1 MLSMK
6 AKYGLRAMVGLA
18 KHHGKGPV
26 LIAELAA
33 SETIPRKFLEL
44 ILLDLKRTGIL
55 ESKKG
60 RGGGYNL
67 SRPPSLISLGEII
80 RALDGP
86 IALLPCVSQT
96 AYKRCEECVDELTCG
111 IRLVMKDVRDS
122 TAAIF
127 DGTTLEDLLNRGL
140 QMGAGKRS
148 VMYHI

>member
-1 MLSMK
+1 MLAMK
-6 AKYGLRAMVGLA
+6 AKYGLRALVALA
-18 KHHGKGPV
+18 REHGNGPV
-26 LIAELAA
+26 LIAGLAT

-44 ILLDLKRTGIL
+44 ILLDLKRKGIL

-67 SRPPSLISLGEII
+67 SRPPSLISLGDVI

-111 IRLVMKDVRDS
+111 IRLVMKEVRDS

-127 DGTTLEDLLNRGL
+127 DGTTLEDLLNRSR
-140 QMGAGKRS
+140 QMAETRGP

>member
-6 AKYGLRAMVGLA
+6 AKYGLRAMVALA
-18 KHHGKGPV
+18 REHGQGPV
-26 LIAELAA
+26 LIADLAT

-111 IRLVMKDVRDS
+111 IRLVMKEVRDS

-127 DGTTLEDLLNRGL
+127 DGTTLEDLLNRSR
-140 QMGAGKRS
+140 QMAETNRS

>member
-1 MLSMK
+1 M
-6 AKYGLRAMVGLA
+6 
-18 KHHGKGPV
+18 
-26 LIAELAA
+26 
-33 SETIPRKFLEL
+33 
-44 ILLDLKRTGIL
+44 DLKRKGIL

-67 SRPPSLISLGEII
+67 SRSPGLISLGEII

-111 IRLVMKDVRDS
+111 IRLVMKEVRDA

-127 DGTTLEDLLNRGL
+127 DGTTLEDLLNRSREIAENG
-140 QMGAGKRS
+140 RS
-148 VMYHI
+148 FMYHI

>member
-6 AKYGLRAMVGLA
+6 AKYGLRALVALA
-18 KHHGKGPV
+18 RDHGKGPV
-26 LIAELAA
+26 LIADLAA
-33 SETIPRKFLEL
+33 SEMIPKKFLEL
-44 ILLDLKRTGIL
+44 ILLDLKRKGIL

-67 SRPPSLISLGEII
+67 NRPPSRISIGDVI

-96 AYKRCEECVDELTCG
+96 AYKRCDECVDELTCG
-111 IRLVMKDVRDS
+111 IRLVMKDVRDAS
-122 TAAIF
+122 VAIF
-127 DGTTLEDLLNRGL
+127 DGTTLEDMLDRGRR
-140 QMGAGKRS
+140 MAETRRP

>member
-6 AKYGLRAMVGLA
+6 AKYGLRAMVALA
-18 KHHGKGPV
+18 RDHGKGPI
-26 LIAELAA
+26 LIADLAA

-44 ILLDLKRTGIL
+44 ILLDLKRKGIL

-67 SRPPSLISLGEII
+67 RRPPSLVSVGDII

-111 IRLVMKDVRDS
+111 IRLVMKEVRDS

-127 DGTTLEDLLNRGL
+127 DGTTLEDLLNRSR
-140 QMGAGKRS
+140 QIAETNRS

>member
-6 AKYGLRAMVGLA
+6 AKYGLRAMVALA
-18 KHHGKGPV
+18 RDHGKGPV
-26 LIAELAA
+26 LIADLAT

-44 ILLDLKRTGIL
+44 ILLDLKRKGIL

-96 AYKRCEECVDELTCG
+96 AYKRCDECVDELTCG
-111 IRLVMKDVRDS
+111 IRLVMKEVRDS

-127 DGTTLEDLLNRGL
+127 DGTTLEDLLNRSR
-140 QMGAGKRS
+140 QMADTNRA

>member
-6 AKYGLRAMVGLA
+6 AKYGLRAMVALA
-18 KHHGKGPV
+18 REHGSGPV
-26 LIAELAA
+26 LIADLAT
-33 SETIPRKFLEL
+33 SEAIPRKFLEL
-44 ILLDLKRTGIL
+44 ILLDLKRKGIL

-67 SRPPSLISLGEII
+67 SRSPSSISLGEII

-111 IRLVMKDVRDS
+111 IRLVMKEVRDS

-127 DGTTLEDLLNRGL
+127 DGTTLEDLLNRSREIAEG
-140 QMGAGKRS
+140 GRS
-148 VMYHI
+148 FMYHI